1 MEQFRTKLKHR
12 MIAGI
17 VYCVLVPVLA
27 VTLHVTVGET
37 MPSGFTLG
45 FACGI
50 AAVALVVAIQSARAL
65 RREEKIR
72 ALFIAETDERNQA
85 ISRNAASSGIQILL
99 AGLSVAML
107 VGVYLNQTVFYTLLG
122 TTLFLAL
129 TMILTKCYYRKK
141 L

>member
-45 FACGI
+45 FACG
-50 AAVALVVAIQSARAL
+50 
-65 RREEKIR
+65 
-72 ALFIAETDERNQA
+72 
-85 ISRNAASSGIQILL
+85 
-99 AGLSVAML
+99 
-107 VGVYLNQTVFYTLLG
+107 
-122 TTLFLAL
+122 
-129 TMILTKCYYRKK
+129 
-141 L
+141 